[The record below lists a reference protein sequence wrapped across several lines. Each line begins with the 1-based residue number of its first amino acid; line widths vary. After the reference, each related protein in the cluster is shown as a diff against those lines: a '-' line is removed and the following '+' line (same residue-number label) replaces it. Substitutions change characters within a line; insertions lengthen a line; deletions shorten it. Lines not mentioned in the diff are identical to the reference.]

1 MDQPLAQARFNMI
14 HQQVRPWGVLDERV
28 LDALE
33 QVPRERFVPTAYL
46 SLAYAD
52 IEIPIGGAGE
62 HMLSPKLVGRVLQA
76 VAVKPGDR
84 TLEIGTGTGYVTAC
98 LARLGARALSLEI
111 DPGLAA
117 EARTRLS
124 VLGFGQVEVRVA
136 DGLAGRVEGGPFDV
150 IVLTGSLPSEESL
163 PALDQQLTI
172 GGRLFAVVGM
182 APAMTALLLTRVGEL
197 EYRRESLFE
206 TCIDPLA
213 NAVEPA
219 RFVF

>member
-14 HQQVRPWGVLDERV
+14 HQQVRPWAVLDDKV
-28 LDALE
+28 LDALT
-33 QVPRERFVPTAYL
+33 QLARERFVPDAYL

-52 IEIPIGGAGE
+52 IEIPIGDGQ
-62 HMLSPKLVGRVLQA
+62 HMLSPKLVGRLLQA

-84 TLEIGTGTGYVTAC
+84 ALEIGAGTGFVSAC
-98 LARLGARALSLEI
+98 LAHLGARVVSLEI

-117 EARTRLS
+117 DARERLS
-124 VLGFGQVEVRVA
+124 ALGIGGVEVRVA

-150 IVLTGSLPSEESL
+150 IVVTGSLPSEDSL
-163 PALDQQLTI
+163 TGLRQQLTLN
-172 GGRLFAVVGM
+172 GRLFAVVGE
-182 APAMTALLLTRVGEL
+182 APAMAALLITRVGAAD
-197 EYRRESLFE
+197 YRRESLFE

-213 NAVEPA
+213 NAVEPE

>member
-14 HQQVRPWGVLDERV
+14 HQQVRPWAVLDDKV
-28 LDALE
+28 LDALT
-33 QVPRERFVPTAYL
+33 QLARERFVPDAYL

-52 IEIPIGGAGE
+52 IEIPIGDGQ
-62 HMLSPKLVGRVLQA
+62 HMLSPKLVGRLLQA

-84 TLEIGTGTGYVTAC
+84 ALEIGAGTGFVSAC
-98 LARLGARALSLEI
+98 LAHLGARVVSLEI

-117 EARTRLS
+117 EARERLS
-124 VLGFGQVEVRVA
+124 ALGIGGVEVRVA

-150 IVLTGSLPSEESL
+150 IVVTGSLPSEDSL
-163 PALDQQLTI
+163 TGLRQQLTLN
-172 GGRLFAVVGM
+172 GRLFAVVGE
-182 APAMTALLLTRVGEL
+182 APAMAALLITRVGAAD
-197 EYRRESLFE
+197 YRRESLFE

-213 NAVEPA
+213 NAVEPE